1 MASIKGG
8 CACGAVRYESSAEA
22 VFTGT
27 CHCRDCQ
34 RASGGGSSSVLA
46 VPEAALKLT
55 GEVKYHTVKGD
66 SGKNMS
72 RGFCANCGSRLTAR
86 GDALPG
92 LMLVTPASLDDP
104 SGFKSGMDIYTASAQ
119 PWDHMNPA
127 LPKFPKMPP
136 QG

>member
-1 MASIKGG
+1 
-8 CACGAVRYESSAEA
+8 VRYESSAEP
-22 VFTGT
+22 VFTGN

-34 RASGGGSSSVLA
+34 RASGAASSSVLA

-55 GEVKYHTVKGD
+55 GEVKYHSVKGD
-66 SGKNMS
+66 SGKTMS
-72 RGFCANCGSRLTAR
+72 RGFCPNCGSRVTGR
-86 GDALPG
+86 GEAIPG
-92 LMLVTPASLDDP
+92 LMMITPGSLDDP
-104 SGFKSGMDIYTASAQ
+104 SWFKPGMDIFTSSAQ

>member
-1 MASIKGG
+1 MASVKGG
-8 CACGAVRYESSAEA
+8 CACGAVRYESSADP

-34 RASGGGSSSVLA
+34 RASGGGSSSVTA

-55 GEVKYHTVKGD
+55 GEVKYHTVKGS
-66 SGKNMS
+66 SGKNIS
-72 RGFCANCGSRLTAR
+72 RGFCPSCGSRLTVR
-86 GDALPG
+86 GEAMPG
-92 LMLVTPASLDDP
+92 LMMIALASLDDP
-104 SGFKSGMDIYTASAQ
+104 SSFKPAMDIFTASAQ
-119 PWDHMNPA
+119 PWDHMDPA

>member
-1 MASIKGG
+1 MATIKGG
-8 CACGAVRYESSAEA
+8 CACGAVRYESSAEP

-34 RASGGGSSSVLA
+34 RASGGASSSVLA

-55 GEVKYHTVKGD
+55 GEVKYHTVKGE
-66 SGKNMS
+66 SGKAMS
-72 RGFCANCGSRLTAR
+72 RGFCPSCGSRLTGR
-86 GDALPG
+86 GEAIPG
-92 LMLVTPASLDDP
+92 LMMIAPASLDDP
-104 SGFKSGMDIYTASAQ
+104 SWFKPAMDIYTTSAQ